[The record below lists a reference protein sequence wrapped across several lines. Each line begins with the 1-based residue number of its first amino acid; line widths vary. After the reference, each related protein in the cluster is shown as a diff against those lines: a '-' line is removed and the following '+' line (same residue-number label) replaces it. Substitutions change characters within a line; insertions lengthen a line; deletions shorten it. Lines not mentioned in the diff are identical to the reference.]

1 MTYEHNENINK
12 VRVVILK
19 INYGTKNTIANNF
32 LEGFKKQTKRGIKTI
47 SELKE
52 RLFEIIESQE

>member
-19 INYGTKNTIANNF
+19 INYGTKITIANNF
-32 LEGFKKQTKRGIKTI
+32 LERFKKQTKSGTKNNQLT
-47 SELKE
+47 
-52 RLFEIIESQE
+52 